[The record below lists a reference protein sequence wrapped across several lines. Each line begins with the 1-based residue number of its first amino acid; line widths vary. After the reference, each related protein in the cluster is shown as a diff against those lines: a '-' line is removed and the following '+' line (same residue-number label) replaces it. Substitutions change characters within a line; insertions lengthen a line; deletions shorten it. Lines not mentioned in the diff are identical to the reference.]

1 MLLLRQPLLVE
12 LDLEANR
19 ITQEGAR
26 ALGLALQH
34 NKTLR
39 LYVGTQPG
47 AWVHEEGQWGG
58 GEGCCICMEGSRC
71 TWRTET
77 CMWICLLRG
86 VCRPAS

>member
-34 NKTLR
+34 NKSLR
-39 LYVGTQPG
+39 LYVRTQPG
-47 AWVHEEGQWGG
+47 A
-58 GEGCCICMEGSRC
+58 
-71 TWRTET
+71 
-77 CMWICLLRG
+77 
-86 VCRPAS
+86 

>member
-34 NKTLR
+34 NKSLR
-39 LYVGTQPG
+39 LYVRTRPG
-47 AWVHEEGQWGG
+47 ARCMKGRRVLDLHGG
-58 GEGCCICMEGSRC
+58 SSGC
-71 TWRTET
+71 T
-77 CMWICLLRG
+77 
-86 VCRPAS
+86 